1 MDCLSGTGF
10 ASLNELR
17 KRLLR
22 PFKGHETRIYSL
34 FQTTSTVHRAAL
46 PQTQDLP
53 REDKFVK
60 QAIKG
65 DQQAFGQ
72 LYDAYVDS
80 IYRFIYLRVED
91 QQTAEDISA
100 NVFLK
105 AWEKLEDYQ
114 MRGVPFRAWLFR
126 IARNAVIDHYRTRK
140 EVAPLEAVVNTYDES
155 AVPVPEHVATRME
168 AQKIMSL
175 MEQLTEDQRNVLTL
189 KLVHGLNTQEVAK
202 ALGKR
207 QGAVRAL
214 QMRGLQALAK
224 LMENQDE

>member
-1 MDCLSGTGF
+1 MPNIAD
-10 ASLNELR
+10 
-17 KRLLR
+17 
-22 PFKGHETRIYSL
+22 
-34 FQTTSTVHRAAL
+34 L
-46 PQTQDLP
+46 PQ
-53 REDKFVK
+53 EDKFVK
-60 QAIKG
+60 KAIKG

-72 LYDAYVDS
+72 LYDAYLDS
-80 IYRFIYLRVED
+80 IYRFVYLRVED

-105 AWEKLEDYQ
+105 AWEKLESYQ

-140 EVAPLEAVVNTYDES
+140 EVAPLEAVVNTYDEN
-155 AVPVPEHVATRME
+155 AIPVSEHVSTRIE
-168 AQKIMSL
+168 AQQIMGL

-189 KLVHGLNTQEVAK
+189 KLVHGLDTQEVAK

-224 LMENQDE
+224 LMENQNEQV